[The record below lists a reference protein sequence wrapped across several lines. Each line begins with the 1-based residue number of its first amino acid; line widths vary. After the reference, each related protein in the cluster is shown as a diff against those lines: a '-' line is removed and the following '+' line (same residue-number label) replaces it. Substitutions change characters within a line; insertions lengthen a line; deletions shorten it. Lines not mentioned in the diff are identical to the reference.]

1 MHIIMHSNE
10 MNKIEVRN
18 VKKYP
23 LVAVFYGI
31 FFLMGNHR
39 IVICSPNRMK
49 IGYHM

>member
-1 MHIIMHSNE
+1 MHNNE

-23 LVAVFYGI
+23 LIAVFYEI
-31 FFLMGNHR
+31 FFSKGNHS
-39 IVICSPNRMK
+39 IFSPNRMK